1 MVVLYGITLGLSA
14 GLVFLVQPMFAK
26 FVLPSFGSTPA
37 VWNTSLVFFQT
48 ALLLAYLYAHAST
61 RRLGARRQ
69 AVLHLALVLIAVV
82 ALPIAVPDDFRPGE
96 MPVLALLGLLT
107 VAVGLPFFVVSSTA
121 PLLQRWLASTAH
133 PAARDPY
140 FLYRASNLGSVIG
153 LLGYPLAMEPNVR
166 LAAQGEA
173 WSVAYGVLI
182 LLLGACAVA
191 LWRSAPAP
199 GPRSEPRE
207 PLTTRRRLRWVGL
220 AFVPSSLMLG
230 VTSFITIDL
239 APVPLLWALPLSLYL
254 LSFVVSFS
262 ATPRA
267 ERLHRAMVFVLPG
280 VAIGLSILLL
290 VHAREPL
297 WVVMPLHLLSFGVVA
312 LVCHGELARDRPAAG
327 ELTGFYL
334 LVAVGG
340 ALGGIVTG
348 ILVPAVF
355 ETLPEYPL
363 AIVAACLCLPKRKPR
378 VPPSKY
384 VRWLDVGLPV
394 TVGLLVLAALAA
406 VSLGGPELE
415 GAGKSFAFGLGA
427 GIALNFVR
435 RPQRFALA
443 LGAIVLAGSVPVF
456 ERGTELRQDRSF
468 FGVIRVERSED
479 GRLNEMIHGTTTHGA
494 QLLDPAGRRTP
505 LTYFHPTGPAGQIM
519 SAVGEPRL
527 RRVAVIG
534 LGTGSLGC
542 YSRRGDRW
550 TFFELDPTVER
561 IARDPRLF
569 TYLRDCEGRL
579 DVVRGD
585 ARLSLRRARPG
596 EFGLLVADAFSSDA
610 IPAHLLTREAVRLY
624 RGRLRRDGVLAFHVS
639 NRFLDLEPVL
649 GEVARSEG
657 LACVSQNDLK
667 RPRMPR
673 GKRPSHWVAMAGS
686 RGDLGALGADPRW
699 RPCRRTPGREAW
711 SDDFSSP
718 VSALGRPGSG

>member
-1 MVVLYGITLGLSA
+1 MVILYGITLGLSA
-14 GLVFLVQPMFAK
+14 GLVFLIQPMFAK

-69 AVLHLALVLIAVV
+69 AVLHLVLVALAVV
-82 ALPIAVPDDFRPGE
+82 VLPIAVPDDFRPGE
-96 MPVLALLGLLT
+96 APVPALLGLLA
-107 VAVGLPFFVVSSTA
+107 VSVGLPFFVVSATA
-121 PLLQRWLASTAH
+121 PLLQRWLASTDHRAAH
-133 PAARDPY
+133 DPY

-173 WSVAYGVLI
+173 WSGAYGLLA
-182 LLLGACAVA
+182 LLLVGCAVA
-191 LWRSAPAP
+191 LWRSRPAP
-199 GPRSEPRE
+199 DSRPEPRE
-207 PLTTRRRLRWVGL
+207 KLTTRRRLRWVGL

-230 VTSFITIDL
+230 VTSFMTIDL
-239 APVPLLWALPLSLYL
+239 APIPLLWALPLSLYL
-254 LSFVVSFS
+254 LSFVVAFS

-267 ERLHRAMVFVLPG
+267 QTLHRAMVFVLPG

-297 WVVMPLHLLSFGVVA
+297 WVVLPLHLLSFAVIA

-327 ELTGFYL
+327 ELTSFYL

-348 ILVPAVF
+348 IVVPAVF

-363 AIVAACLCLPKRKPR
+363 AIIAACLCLPKREPR

-384 VRWLDVGLPV
+384 VRWLDFALPLAVGLI
-394 TVGLLVLAALAA
+394 VLAALAL
-406 VSLGGPELE
+406 VSLAGSEYK
-415 GAGKSFAFGLGA
+415 GAGLSFAVGLGA

-435 RPQRFALA
+435 RPLRFGLA
-443 LGAIVLAGSVPVF
+443 LGAIVLAGSVPLL
-456 ERGTELRQDRSF
+456 EEGIELRQDRSF

-479 GRLNEMIHGTTTHGA
+479 GRINEMIHGTTTHGA
-494 QLLDPAGRRTP
+494 QFRDAARRGTP
-505 LTYFHPTGPAGQIM
+505 LTYFHPSGPAGQIM
-519 SAVGEPRL
+519 RAAEKHRVG
-527 RRVAVIG
+527 VIG
-534 LGTGSLGC
+534 LGTGSLAC

-550 TFFELDPTVER
+550 TFYELDPAVER
-561 IARDPRLF
+561 IARDASLF
-569 TYLRDCEGRL
+569 TYLRDCAGHFKL
-579 DVVRGD
+579 VRGD
-585 ARLSLRRARPG
+585 ARLSLQRENQR
-596 EFGLLVADAFSSDA
+596 FGLLVADAFSSDA
-610 IPAHLLTREAVRLY
+610 IPTHLLTREAVRLY
-624 RGRLRRDGVLAFHVS
+624 RSRLTRDGLMAFHIS

-649 GEVARSEG
+649 GDVAAAEG
-657 LACVSQNDLK
+657 LRCLAQNELN

-673 GKRPSHWVAMAGS
+673 GKRPSHWVVMAPRQS
-686 RGDLGALGADPRW
+686 DLGSLAGDARW
-699 RPCRRTPGREAW
+699 APCRRTKGREAW